1 MLILSNPHNPA
12 GIVWSAE
19 TLRKLTDF
27 CSAHN
32 IIVISD
38 EIHCD
43 MVLWGNKHTPFA
55 TVSEAAANCSIT
67 FGAPSKTFNIAG
79 VVSSYSIIPNDE
91 LRTKYYNWL
100 VANELNEPTIFSPIA
115 TIAAFRK
122 GEAWRKEMLAY
133 IEGNINYVIDFC
145 KQNIPQI
152 KPLKPDA
159 SFLVWLD
166 CRALDLSHKQLVDL
180 FVKDAKLALND
191 GAMFGEKGNGF
202 MRLNVATPRSVLTTA
217 LNQLSSAIKN
227 KQIL

>member
-1 MLILSNPHNPA
+1 
-12 GIVWSAE
+12 
-19 TLRKLTDF
+19 
-27 CSAHN
+27 
-32 IIVISD
+32 
-38 EIHCD
+38 

-145 KQNIPQI
+145 KQHIPQI